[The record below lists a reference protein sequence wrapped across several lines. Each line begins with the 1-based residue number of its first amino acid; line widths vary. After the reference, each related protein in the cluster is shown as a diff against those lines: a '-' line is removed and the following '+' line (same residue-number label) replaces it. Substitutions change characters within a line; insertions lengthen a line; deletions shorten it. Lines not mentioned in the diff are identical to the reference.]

1 MYKQQFK
8 LGKDAAPTKQIQG
21 NNKKENAGKPSGDGG
36 QLFDADGD
44 GDTVFNDSNND
55 GTMLSRGLTAVSNA
69 YKKGA
74 ASSDRKA
81 GKAKSTQEGINDK
94 FKSDFK
100 EKGFVQAVK
109 DNFKFK

>member
-8 LGKDAAPTKQIQG
+8 LGKEAAPAKQIQG
-21 NNKKENAGKPSGDGG
+21 NNKGKNAGKFSGDGG

-55 GTMLSRGLTAVSNA
+55 GTMLSRGLNA
-69 YKKGA
+69 AKKAYNKGA

-100 EKGFVQAVK
+100 EKGFIQAVK
-109 DNFKFK
+109 DNFKF

>member
-8 LGKDAAPTKQIQG
+8 LGKEAAPAKQIQG
-21 NNKKENAGKPSGDGG
+21 NNKGKNAGKFSGDGG

-55 GTMLSRGLTAVSNA
+55 GTMLSRGLNAAKNA
-69 YKKGA
+69 YNKGA

-100 EKGFVQAVK
+100 EKGFIQAVK
-109 DNFKFK
+109 DNFNF

>member
-8 LGKDAAPTKQIQG
+8 LGKEAAPAKQIQG
-21 NNKKENAGKPSGDGG
+21 NNKGKNAGKFSGDGG

-55 GTMLSRGLTAVSNA
+55 GTMLSRGLRAAKNA
-69 YKKGA
+69 YNKGA

-100 EKGFVQAVK
+100 EKGFIQAVK
-109 DNFKFK
+109 DNFNF